1 MDNRFFG
8 VFIATGVVSLL
19 TLIWVVVDET
29 LKKRRFAQEQAAMP
43 EPVESPSAVQP
54 ASTEYADSVPDAPES
69 APTEVSAMNTSLAFP
84 PVTPPDE
91 PPATL
96 QDESSSPASEEE
108 NGTNDEA

>member
-1 MDNRFFG
+1 MDNRFFW

-43 EPVESPSAVQP
+43 APGESPSPVQP
-54 ASTEYADSVPDAPES
+54 ASTEHADPAPDAPES
-69 APTEVSAMNTSLAFP
+69 PATEASAMNASLASP
-84 PVTPPDE
+84 PVTTPDE
-91 PPATL
+91 PPATP
-96 QDESSSPASEEE
+96 QDESSSPASGQE